1 MALPRMGDC
10 NVSDAGATGS
20 TAPPP
25 EGQPPAGQPPAAG
38 QPGAGDPAQGDQ
50 QGDTTD
56 WKAEA
61 IKWEKRTKSEAE
73 KAKANAAAAAE
84 LQKLQQAQMTENEK
98 AVAAAKGAGA
108 AEATQRLAGQMVT
121 MAIKAAA
128 AGRLDEETVSSL
140 AESINPAAFISED
153 FQVDMDKVTRL
164 VGGLVPKQVEEKPP
178 EKPADPRFPDI
189 GGQGAKGDPALNGT
203 DGFLAA
209 LKASVGREQ

>member
-1 MALPRMGDC
+1 M
-10 NVSDAGATGS
+10 SDATGATG
-20 TAPPP
+20 TGDPA
-25 EGQPPAGQPPAAG
+25 GAQPPAGQPPAAG
-38 QPGAGDPAQGDQ
+38 QPAAGDPAQGDQ
-50 QGDTTD
+50 QQSDTTD

-61 IKWEKRTKSEAE
+61 QKWEKRAQADAA

-84 LQKLQQAQMTENEK
+84 LQKLQQDQMSENEK

-128 AGRLDEETVSSL
+128 AGRLSDAVVTQL
-140 AESINPAAFISED
+140 AENINPGAFVNEE
-153 FQVDMDKVTRL
+153 FQVDMDKVSAL
-164 VGGLVPKQVEEKPP
+164 IDGLAPKQQVEEKPA